1 MKKYF
6 FSILVI
12 FILACKITDHK
23 NTLVITIENQPTNL
37 DPRIGTDSASQRLH
51 QIIFN
56 GLLVRN
62 ERDELEPSLAEKWER
77 VDDRTFIFYL
87 KKRVKFHNGKILDS
101 EDVKYTFQS
110 FLDKNFISLR
120 KQAFNLLEKVEV
132 IDKWKV
138 KFVLKKPY
146 SSFLINLTVGIVPKG
161 AGEDF
166 HDKPIGTGPF
176 KFLSQDSEKIV
187 LEAFKDYF
195 EGKPKIQKLIVRIIP
210 DAMTRALELKKGSV
224 HLGFN
229 VLPPDLIQFLSKDKK
244 LKIITKPGTTYY
256 YLGINLRDPIL
267 RNKKVRKAIA
277 HAINKKEII
286 SNIMR
291 GYARPA
297 NSVLAPSNW
306 AYEGSLN
313 EYEYNPEKAKKLLD
327 EAGYLEKDKN
337 PRFKIVYKT
346 SNSSFGR
353 QLGLIIKDN
362 LKKVGIDVKI
372 KSYEFATFYSDIIK
386 GNFQI
391 YSLRWIGVSDPD
403 IFYNLFHSQNLP
415 PKGANR
421 VGYNNP
427 IIDDLIE
434 RARTTYDR
442 EERKKLYSQIQKI
455 LAEDLPYI
463 SLFYGDNI
471 AVMNKQVQGVK
482 IYPAGDFTFLK
493 NVWIEK

>member
-6 FSILVI
+6 LLLLI
-12 FILACKITDHK
+12 FIFACKISQNK
-23 NTLVITIENQPTNL
+23 LSTLVITIENQPTNL

-62 ERDELEPSLAEKWER
+62 ERDELIPSLAEKWER
-77 VDDRTFIFYL
+77 VGDRTFIFHL
-87 KKRVKFHNGKILDS
+87 KKGIKFHNGKILDS

-110 FLDKNFISLR
+110 FLNKNFISLR

-132 IDKWKV
+132 IDKWTV
-138 KFVLKKPY
+138 KFILKKPY

-161 AGEDF
+161 VGKDF
-166 HDKPIGTGPF
+166 SRKPIGTGPF
-176 KFLSQDSEKIV
+176 KFISQDSEKIV
-187 LEAFKDYF
+187 LEAFSDYF
-195 EGKPKIQKLIVRIIP
+195 EGKPKIDRLIVRIIP

-224 HLGFN
+224 DFGLN
-229 VLPPDLIQFLSKDKK
+229 VLPPDLINFLSKDKK
-244 LKIITKPGTTYY
+244 IKIIRKPGTTYY

-267 RNKKVRKAIA
+267 KNKKVRQAIA
-277 HAINKKEII
+277 YAINRNEII

-291 GYARPA
+291 GFARPA
-297 NSVLAPSNW
+297 NSVLAPNNW
-306 AYEGSLN
+306 AYEGSLK
-313 EYEYNPEKAKKLLD
+313 EYEYNPKKAKKLLD
-327 EAGYLEKDKN
+327 EAGYFHKGKN

-362 LKKVGIDVKI
+362 LKKVGIEVEI

-434 RARTTYDR
+434 KARTIYNR

-455 LAEDLPYI
+455 LAEDVPYI

-471 AVMNKQVQGVK
+471 AVTNRKVHGVK
-482 IYPAGDFTFLK
+482 LYPAGDFTFLK

>member
-1 MKKYF
+1 MRKYF
-6 FSILVI
+6 LLLLI
-12 FILACKITDHK
+12 FIFACTISQNKFSV
-23 NTLVITIENQPTNL
+23 LVITIENQPTNL

-56 GLLVRN
+56 GLLIRN
-62 ERDELEPSLAEKWER
+62 EKDELVPSLAEKWER
-77 VDDRTFIFYL
+77 VDDRTFIFHL
-87 KKRVKFHNGKILDS
+87 KKRIKFHNGKILDS

-110 FLDKNFISLR
+110 FRAENFISLR
-120 KQAFNLLEKVEV
+120 KQAFNLLEKVET
-132 IDKWKV
+132 IDKWTV
-138 KFVLKKPY
+138 KFILKKPY

-166 HDKPIGTGPF
+166 SRKPIGTGPF
-176 KFLSQDSEKIV
+176 KFISQDSEKII
-187 LEAFKDYF
+187 LEAFSDYF
-195 EGKPKIQKLIVRIIP
+195 EGKPKIDRLVVRIIP

-224 HLGFN
+224 DLGLN
-229 VLPPDLIQFLSKDKK
+229 VLPPDLIHFLSKDKK
-244 LKIITKPGTTYY
+244 IKIVRKPGTTYY

-267 RNKKVRKAIA
+267 KNKKIRQAIA
-277 HAINKKEII
+277 YAINKDEII

-291 GYARPA
+291 GFARPA

-306 AYEGSLN
+306 AYERNLK
-313 EYEYNPEKAKKLLD
+313 EYEYNPKKAKKLLD
-327 EAGYLEKDKN
+327 EAGYLEKGKN

-362 LKKVGIDVKI
+362 LKKVGIEVEI

-434 RARTTYDR
+434 KARTTYNR

-471 AVMNKQVQGVK
+471 AVMNRKVQGVK
-482 IYPAGDFTFLK
+482 LYPAGDFTFLK